1 MKSNKK
7 AFRYSVNSSVIIV
20 GAIII
25 TLLLNAILVT
35 LNDRFSLEIDFTE
48 DGIYEL
54 TDTSKEILDK
64 IDQDVQILMFT
75 NGTESEQVSTIK
87 NVLSKYTQ
95 HNSKI
100 SVQEIDL
107 VKDPSALAPYQTM
120 IEADKFTLGSL
131 VLKCGDKSEFVSSAN
146 FITTDGQSNIERSV
160 TSKLTN
166 FVDGMSLSAI
176 TFTTGHGETK
186 ASSTETAL
194 ETDAYQ
200 TVTLDTLTED
210 FPADGNSMVI
220 INAPQNDFSAEEI
233 NKLDAYLDRGGNV
246 MIGFDPAIT
255 KKLDRLESYL
265 ADDWGIVRNNNIVI
279 DQKQMLS
286 GTQYSMVEFDEH
298 DIAKPVAEG
307 QKKVVSGLS
316 NSFEIAAD
324 LPQSVEVKTVLKSS
338 PEATETTVEALSS
351 GSQLD
356 NAKNGVF
363 NLMLAATR
371 ENYEMDSNETH
382 TGHLVVY
389 GSETMFDGMLLEARF
404 ANEDIFLN
412 TVNWMKDSG
421 SGITVRAKLMPGG
434 SLTITQGQFWVWFAI
449 LVVVVPVGLLAAG
462 LVIWLRR
469 RYK

>member
-1 MKSNKK
+1 MKKNQK

-64 IDQDVQILMFT
+64 IDREVEIFMFT
-75 NGTESEQVSTIK
+75 NGTESEQVSTIE

-100 SVQEIDL
+100 SVEEIDL
-107 VKDPSALAPYQTM
+107 VKDPSALAPYQNM

-131 VLKCGDKSEFVSSAN
+131 VLKCGEKSEFVSSAN
-146 FITTDGQSNIERSV
+146 FITTEGQSNIERSV

-176 TFTTGHGETK
+176 TFTTGHGETQ
-186 ASSTETAL
+186 ASSAETTL

-200 TVTLDTLTED
+200 VVTLDTLTEE

-233 NKLDAYLDRGGNV
+233 EKLDAYLDRGGNV
-246 MIGFDPAIT
+246 MIGFDPTIT
-255 KKLDRLESYL
+255 KKLERLESYL
-265 ADDWGIVRNNNIVI
+265 AEDWGIIRNNNIVI

-286 GTQYSMVEFDEH
+286 GTQYSMVEFGAH

-316 NSFEIAAD
+316 NSFETAAD
-324 LPQSVEVKTVLKSS
+324 LPQSVEITTVLQSS
-338 PEATETTVEALSS
+338 AEATETTVEALS
-351 GSQLD
+351 GGEQPKD
-356 NAKNGVF
+356 AKTGVF
-363 NLMLAATR
+363 QLMLAATR
-371 ENYEMDSNETH
+371 ENYELDTNESH
-382 TGHLVVY
+382 TGRLVVY
-389 GSETMFDGMLLEARF
+389 GSEAMFDGMLLEARF

-421 SGITVRAKLMPGG
+421 SGITVRAKSMPGG
-434 SLTITQGQFWVWFAI
+434 SLTVTQGQFWVWFSV

-462 LVIWLRR
+462 LVIWLKR

>member
-356 NAKNGVF
+356 NTKNGVF